1 MLRSRKPRVAI
12 VTLFTTFVVLGLW
25 AFWIEPAWLTTHR
38 FVLQIPGWQPA
49 HRGLKVAILTDLHVG
64 SPHAGLEKLE
74 KVVESTN
81 RERPDLIVILGDLV
95 IQGVIGGSFV
105 EPEATAEVLKG
116 LRAPLGTVAVLGNHD
131 WWLDGVRVEKALASA
146 GIIVLEN
153 EAHLLQVQGQP
164 LWIVGIADLWTRK
177 PDIAGSLRQVK
188 GQDPVILITH
198 NPDIFP
204 DVPPR
209 VNLTLAGHTHGGQVN
224 LPLVGRLVVPSR
236 YGQRFAMG
244 HIVENGRHLFVG
256 GGVGTSILPVRFRV
270 PPEVV
275 ILELR

>member
-1 MLRSRKPRVAI
+1 MLRSRKLRAVLAALVI
-12 VTLFTTFVVLGLW
+12 LFVVLGLW
-25 AFWIEPAWLTTHR
+25 AFWIEPARLTTHR
-38 FVLQIPGWQPA
+38 SVLEVPGWRPE

-64 SPHAGLEKLE
+64 SPHAGLDKLE
-74 KVVESTN
+74 KVVGATN

-95 IQGVIGGSFV
+95 IQGIIGGRFV
-105 EPEATAEVLKG
+105 EPEATAEVLKR
-116 LRAPLGTVAVLGNHD
+116 LRAPLGTIAVLGNHD

-146 GIIVLEN
+146 GIVVVEN
-153 EAHLLQVQGQP
+153 EAHPIKHQGQP

-177 PDIAGSLRQVK
+177 PDIAGSLRQVR
-188 GQDPVILITH
+188 GNDPVILITH

-224 LPLVGRLVVPSR
+224 FPVVGRLVVPSKF
-236 YGQRFAMG
+236 GQRFAMG